1 MAVKKNVKSCVFR
14 RKNLDKI
21 NPAVYIVENLLAK
34 IFTGGV
40 FMQPDVQWFVSA
52 LLENELTT
60 LEEAAALDDELGGN
74 AELGNY
80 AQTFLERLAA
90 GMNEEDTAL
99 LVENIQQL
107 IDFAVEQAAAGAL
120 PGLDLPEP
128 AGAAPGPGSGK
139 LPDPRA
145 GNKSR
150 KSSAPHPPAGSGE
163 LSPQENCGDFPCF
176 REMPNMND
184 QQLGE
189 MMKNLLLQL
198 VDCGASDLHISANS
212 LPFIR
217 RNLQIERISDRMITP
232 EYAEKLNTALLTP
245 EQKKRFEEDM
255 DMNFALELDHNRFRA
270 ALMYQK
276 DGISGSYRIVPSQA
290 KSLEELGFLP
300 KDAETITKL
309 MDYPNGLVLVTGP
322 IGSGK
327 TTTLAALINI
337 CNRKREDH
345 IISVED
351 PIEIVQ
357 PPLHCQI
364 TQRQLHDNTE
374 SYSNALRGALR
385 QDPDIIVIGEMFD
398 LETIENAITAAET
411 GHLVIGTL
419 HTCDAANT
427 MNRLLDVFPPSQQP
441 QIRAMTAGSLRGIIC
456 QRLIPAADGKITIA
470 YEILINTLAVGSIIT
485 EGKNFKLKGEMQTGQ
500 KSGMCTMDSTILEKY
515 KAGIVDYDTALGN
528 MADPTT
534 IQELKM
540 EMAKREAQKLA
551 AAAQAR
557 QTARQ

>member
-1 MAVKKNVKSCVFR
+1 MR
-14 RKNLDKI
+14 
-21 NPAVYIVENLLAK
+21 
-34 IFTGGV
+34 
-40 FMQPDVQWFVSA
+40 PDVQWFVSA

-60 LEEAAALDDELGGN
+60 LEDAAALDDELGGN
-74 AELGNY
+74 SELGNY

-99 LVENIQQL
+99 MVENIQQL
-107 IDFAVEQAAAGAL
+107 IDFAVEQAASGEL
-120 PGLDLPEP
+120 PGLDFPEP
-128 AGAAPGPGSGK
+128 AAAVPGPASGK
-139 LPDPRA
+139 LPDPR
-145 GNKSR
+145 SR
-150 KSSAPHPPAGSGE
+150 NHSRPNSAPTPPAPVTSE
-163 LSPQENCGDFPCF
+163 APFIQEAISSDFSCF
-176 REMPNMND
+176 KEMTNMND

-198 VDCGASDLHISANS
+198 VDYGASDLHISANS

-217 RNLQIERISDRMITP
+217 RNLKIERISDTIITP
-232 EYAEKLNTALLTP
+232 EYAEKLNTILLSP
-245 EQKKRFEEDM
+245 EQKKKFMDDM
-255 DMNFALELDHNRFRA
+255 DMNFALELNHCRYRV

-290 KSLEELGFLP
+290 KTLEELGFLP
-300 KDAETITKL
+300 KDVETITKL

-337 CNRKREDH
+337 CNQKREDH

-398 LETIENAITAAET
+398 LETIENAITASET

-427 MNRLLDVFPPSQQP
+427 MNRLLDVFPPSQQT
-441 QIRAMTAGSLRGIIC
+441 QIRAMAAGSLRGIIC
-456 QRLIPAADGKITIA
+456 QRLIPSSNGGITIA

-485 EGKNFKLKGEMQTGQ
+485 EGQNFKLKGEMQTGQ
-500 KSGMCTMDSTILEKY
+500 KAGMCTMDSTIFEKY
-515 KAGIVDYDTALGN
+515 KAEMIDYEVALSQ
-528 MADPTT
+528 MTDPTT
-534 IQELKM
+534 IQDLKM
-540 EMAKREAQKLA
+540 EMAKREAIKLA

-557 QTARQ
+557 QAAQQ

>member
-1 MAVKKNVKSCVFR
+1 
-14 RKNLDKI
+14 
-21 NPAVYIVENLLAK
+21 
-34 IFTGGV
+34 
-40 FMQPDVQWFVSA
+40 MQTDVQWFVSA
-52 LLENELTT
+52 LLENELIT
-60 LEEAAALDDELGGN
+60 LEDAVALDNELGGN
-74 AELGNY
+74 SELGNY
-80 AQTFLERLAA
+80 AQTFLERLAV
-90 GMNEEDTAL
+90 GMSEENTAQ
-99 LVENIQQL
+99 LVENIQEL
-107 IDFAVEQAAAGAL
+107 INFAVEQAASGQKPDLAL
-120 PGLDLPEP
+120 PEEAPPP
-128 AGAAPGPGSGK
+128 APAPKTTAKKISAGK
-139 LPDPRA
+139 LPGALSKDGLHSSMEVS
-145 GNKSR
+145 GN
-150 KSSAPHPPAGSGE
+150 G
-163 LSPQENCGDFPCF
+163 FPCF
-176 REMPNMND
+176 DNMHNLNEH
-184 QQLGE
+184 QLGE
-189 MMKNLLLQL
+189 MMKSLLLQL
-198 VDCGASDLHISANS
+198 VEYGASDLHISANS
-212 LPFIR
+212 PPFIR
-217 RNLQIERISDRMITP
+217 RNLKIERISNIVITP
-232 EYAEKLNTALLTP
+232 EYAEKLNTALLSP
-245 EQKKRFEEDM
+245 EQKKRFMEDM
-255 DMNFALELDHNRFRA
+255 DMNFALELRKSRFRA

-290 KSLEELGFLP
+290 QSLEDLGFLP
-300 KDAETITKL
+300 KDIETITKL

-337 CNRKREDH
+337 CNQKREDH

-357 PPLHCQI
+357 PPLNCQI

-456 QRLIPAADGKITIA
+456 QRLIPASDGNITIA

-500 KSGMCTMDSTILEKY
+500 RAGMCTMDSTILEKY
-515 KAGIVDYDTALGN
+515 KIGTVDYETALAN
-528 MADPTT
+528 MVDPTT
-534 IQELKM
+534 IQELKT

-557 QTARQ
+557 AAQQ

>member
-1 MAVKKNVKSCVFR
+1 MK
-14 RKNLDKI
+14 
-21 NPAVYIVENLLAK
+21 
-34 IFTGGV
+34 T
-40 FMQPDVQWFVSA
+40 DVQWFVSA
-52 LLENELTT
+52 LIENQLIT
-60 LEEAAALDDELGGN
+60 LEDAAALDNELGGN
-74 AELGNY
+74 SELGDY

-90 GMNEEDTAL
+90 GMSEEDTAQIM
-99 LVENIQQL
+99 ENIQQL
-107 IDFAVEQAAAGAL
+107 IDFAVEQSQSGIG
-120 PGLDLPEP
+120 PELDLPENTPPENDPQP
-128 AGAAPGPGSGK
+128 ANEETVQPHRTVPKKISAGK
-139 LPDPRA
+139 LPGSLSRNGLTSSQDVS
-145 GNKSR
+145 GN
-150 KSSAPHPPAGSGE
+150 GF
-163 LSPQENCGDFPCF
+163 QCF
-176 REMPNMND
+176 NNMQNLND
-184 QQLGE
+184 HQLGE
-189 MMKNLLLQL
+189 MMKSLLLQL
-198 VDCGASDLHISANS
+198 VDYGASDLHISANS
-212 LPFIR
+212 PPFIR
-217 RNLQIERISDRMITP
+217 RNLTIERISDIVITP
-232 EYAEKLNTALLTP
+232 EYAEKLNTVLLTP
-245 EQKKRFEEDM
+245 EQKKRFQEDM
-255 DMNFALELDHNRFRA
+255 DMNFALELRKSRFRA

-290 KSLEELGFLP
+290 QTLEELGFLQ
-300 KDAETITKL
+300 KDVETITKL

-337 CNRKREDH
+337 CNSKREDH

-357 PPLHCQI
+357 PPMKCQI

-456 QRLIPAADGKITIA
+456 QRLIPAADGNITIA

-500 KSGMCTMDSTILEKY
+500 KVGMCTMDSTILEKY
-515 KAGIVDYDTALGN
+515 KIGTVDYETALGN
-528 MADPTT
+528 MTDPTT

-557 QTARQ
+557 QQ